1 MWLNKSTIKRPIIQ
15 TTNFKTPAREEN
27 NGNAH
32 GVLKMDYHTIISHQ
46 TASCSKMPTSR
57 INGRSS
63 ADVGYVIAVSALAIP
78 GRSAEIKLNEIALHV
93 EILIIQSSDAS
104 QNKEPNLPMKTN
116 DKLALN
122 VSTTFRGT
130 CYSLIRLAARAL

>member
-15 TTNFKTPAREEN
+15 TTNFKTPAREKN
-27 NGNAH
+27 NENAH
-32 GVLKMDYHTIISHQ
+32 GAPRMEYHTIIPHQ

-78 GRSAEIKLNEIALHV
+78 GRSAEIKLNKIALHV
-93 EILIIQSSDAS
+93 EILIIQTSDAS
-104 QNKEPNLPMKTN
+104 HKKEPNLPMKTN

>member
-1 MWLNKSTIKRPIIQ
+1 
-15 TTNFKTPAREEN
+15 
-27 NGNAH
+27 
-32 GVLKMDYHTIISHQ
+32 
-46 TASCSKMPTSR
+46 MPTSR

-130 CYSLIRLAARAL
+130 CYSLIRLAAHAL